1 MNVSVIVAVAK
12 ERFAGR
18 ILEWYVA
25 AQLLMWG
32 LVLIAPEQSF
42 SFTPTF
48 FVYFPV
54 SEDVLGPLM
63 LGLGLVRL
71 AALIINGAIPGITP
85 LIRVSGAF
93 LGCGVWYLISIYFA
107 ETGQVSVW
115 IAAWPMAFFA
125 EFVNMYRSAQDA
137 RIGIHRARLKRA
149 RGGTS

>member
-1 MNVSVIVAVAK
+1 MAVSVIVGIRDK
-12 ERFAGR
+12 FLDR

-25 AQLLMWG
+25 VQLLMWG

-42 SFTPTF
+42 AFTPAF
-48 FVYFPV
+48 FANFPV

-63 LGLGLVRL
+63 LGLGLVRVG
-71 AALIINGAIPGITP
+71 ALIINGAIPGITP
-85 LIRVSGAF
+85 FVRMFGAF
-93 LGCGVWYLISIYFA
+93 IGCGVWYFISVYFA

-115 IAAWPMAFFA
+115 IAAWPMAFLA

-137 RIGIHRARLKRA
+137 RVGVHRARLKRA